1 MAVMLFASCSDKE
14 DNSGDFGQIKVPDT
28 RQLDQTV
35 GADDTQASKGVTF
48 STEGAW
54 TSSIAQTRAD
64 APTWITISPDHGD
77 AAGTYTLK
85 IALEPNTT
93 TQTREARITITCGT
107 SKIEIVVTQTGS
119 GTPEDPDEPIIDPT
133 PQSKWLVS
141 RIDNHVTEPD
151 DQWSSNFTFEYDS
164 NRRITKITVDD
175 IDPTGYIISY
185 PDSRTVAIENFA
197 NNGYREFFNVTLD
210 EKGRAT
216 DVAIRQIDEGKT
228 IERRQT
234 YAYNDAGYCSEMT
247 LKYITHDNLSR
258 RMEFTWE
265 SGNLTSAKAFD
276 ADNRPD
282 TEDDFTLTYTNYK
295 NDPKLVNLDL
305 NALFA
310 AIPGA
315 DEMAGCSIVLS
326 LLDLTGQRSANY
338 SNDDLMSRFDSDIA
352 QVGEWYVTHQ
362 TVYEPIAWTI
372 DAEGRPSKAVSVYV
386 STPVKIHVT
395 TGEVIPT
402 GEGKTTTDTYEFHYM
417 K

>member
-1 MAVMLFASCSDKE
+1 MAVMLFASCGEKE
-14 DNSGDFGQIKVPDT
+14 DHSGDFGQIKVPDT
-28 RQLDQTV
+28 RQLDQTAE
-35 GADDTQASKGVTF
+35 ADDTQASKGVTF

-54 TSSIAQTRAD
+54 TSSITQTRAD

-133 PQSKWLVS
+133 IQSKWLVA
-141 RIDNHVTEPD
+141 RIDNHVTEPN
-151 DQWSSNFTFEYDS
+151 DQWSTNFTFEYDS
-164 NRRITKITVDD
+164 NRRMTKLTVDD

-185 PDSRTVAIENFA
+185 PDSRTVVIENFA
-197 NNGYREFFNVTLD
+197 NHGYLEFITVTLD

-216 DVAIRQIDEGKT
+216 DVAIREIDEGET

-234 YAYNDAGYCSEMT
+234 YTYNDAGYCSEMN
-247 LKYITHDNLSR
+247 LKNITYSNFSR

-282 TEDDFTLTYTNYK
+282 TEDDYTLTYTNYK

-305 NALFA
+305 NAMFA

-338 SNDDLMSRFDSDIA
+338 SNDDLMSRFDSDVA
-352 QVGEWYVTHQ
+352 PDGEWIITHQ

-372 DAEGRPSKAVSVYV
+372 DAEGRPAKAVSVYV
-386 STPVKIHVT
+386 TTPVKIHT
-395 TGEVIPT
+395 KTGEVIPT
-402 GEGKTTTDTYEFHYM
+402 GESETTTDTYEFYYTE
-417 K
+417 